1 MWWGSRA
8 AGYIPAR
15 NEAFG
20 VENEGKE
27 RLSES
32 KGKCLLFSPEMTCRC
47 LAVFPPCFYLF
58 IGKSVGRILMA
69 ALSLLSPVVALLGS
83 LWADELPQSHTRLR
97 FQVFPCI
104 PTV

>member
-1 MWWGSRA
+1 
-8 AGYIPAR
+8 
-15 NEAFG
+15 
-20 VENEGKE
+20 
-27 RLSES
+27 
-32 KGKCLLFSPEMTCRC
+32 
-47 LAVFPPCFYLF
+47 
-58 IGKSVGRILMA
+58 MA